1 MSPALPQTLTPAQA
15 ESRDSAVLVD
25 VLVLSTDLLLFD
37 AIRGAIGERNPVWR
51 ARSAEESV
59 DLLLTGR
66 CGVLLV
72 DMAAVSGTPTTL
84 ISQMA
89 EQFPDLV
96 IVVAGRREDEALLA
110 QLISSGCVYRFMHKP
125 ITAKRAGMFLQAAVR
140 RHAELRGATTR
151 APLIP
156 LTAVLPGRFDPRKW
170 MFVGAGVLIFVA
182 MLWFAGG
189 GSQRDAM
196 PDAGEPADPPP
207 ARAAAPST
215 PLSDPVLSRA
225 RAAYAAGRYESPPGR
240 NALDL
245 YAAVLLSNPDQPEAR
260 EGLDAT
266 VARVA
271 DSARAASASGDADEA
286 MRLLARLQD
295 VAPQMPDVGG
305 LEAELA
311 SLPAQGGRP
320 SRSSGIAL
328 SAGPPVPATAQPP
341 GRSSGIALSAGPP
354 VSASAQPPGRSSG
367 IALSAGPPV
376 PAAAQPPGRSSGIAS
391 SAGPPVPASA
401 QPPGRSS
408 GIALSAATS
417 TAVPSS
423 RNDADLPVPVTRL
436 PRATATPK
444 PKATQPRVVQSDPLA
459 PRIANSD
466 ELRLRELALREA
478 SAKLRSPRA
487 SGPVAPTGGT
497 AQSTVAART
506 AVEAPADDE
515 LGRVRVVEPV
525 YPPQAMRDRVEGWV
539 LLEFTITENGSV
551 RDIVVV
557 DSQPSGV
564 FDAAATEALAGW
576 KYRPRITDGRPV
588 AHRSNVTMRF
598 DLGG

>member
-1 MSPALPQTLTPAQA
+1 MSPALPQTHPTAQA

-37 AIRGAIGERNPVWR
+37 AIRSAIGERNPVWR

-84 ISQMA
+84 ISQIA

-110 QLISSGCVYRFMHKP
+110 QLISSSCVYRFMHKP
-125 ITAKRAGMFLQAAVR
+125 LTAKRAGMFLQAAVR
-140 RHAELRGATTR
+140 RHAELRGASSR

-156 LTAVLPGRFDPRKW
+156 LDAVLPGRFDPRKW
-170 MFVGAGVLIFVA
+170 LFVGAGVLIFVA
-182 MLWFAGG
+182 ILWFAGG
-189 GSQRDAM
+189 GARRDAA
-196 PDAGEPADPPP
+196 PVAEEPADPAP
-207 ARAAAPST
+207 ASAAAPAT

-266 VARVA
+266 IARIA
-271 DSARAASASGDADEA
+271 GSARAASASGDVEEA

-295 VAPQMPDVGG
+295 VAPQTPEVAA
-305 LEAELA
+305 LESDLA
-311 SLPAQGGRP
+311 ATPAQGGRP

-328 SAGPPVPATAQPP
+328 SAGPLVPASAQPP
-341 GRSSGIALSAGPP
+341 GRSSGTALSAGPLVP
-354 VSASAQPPGRSSG
+354 ASAQPPGRSSG
-367 IALSAGPPV
+367 IALSAGPPASASAA
-376 PAAAQPPGRSSGIAS
+376 PAAAAPIPESLRG
-391 SAGPPVPASA
+391 
-401 QPPGRSS
+401 
-408 GIALSAATS
+408 T
-417 TAVPSS
+417 
-423 RNDADLPVPVTRL
+423 DLPVPVTRL
-436 PRATATPK
+436 PRTTDEQKAK
-444 PKATQPRVVQSDPLA
+444 PKTRQPRVVQSDPLA

-497 AQSTVAART
+497 AQSTGAART

-539 LLEFTITENGSV
+539 LLEFTITETGSV

-564 FDAAATEALAGW
+564 FDAAAAEALADW

>member
-37 AIRGAIGERNPVWR
+37 AIRSAIGERNPVWR

-96 IVVAGRREDEALLA
+96 IVVAGRREDETLLA

-125 ITAKRAGMFLQAAVR
+125 LTAKRAGMFLQAAVR
-140 RHAELRGATTR
+140 RHAELRGASSRT
-151 APLIP
+151 PLIP
-156 LTAVLPGRFDPRKW
+156 LDAVLPGRFDPRKW
-170 MFVGAGVLIFVA
+170 LFVGAGVLIFVA
-182 MLWFAGG
+182 ILWFAGG
-189 GSQRDAM
+189 GERRDAT
-196 PDAGEPADPPP
+196 ATAEEPADPPP
-207 ARAAAPST
+207 ARAVAPAA

-260 EGLDAT
+260 EGLEAT
-266 VARVA
+266 VARIA
-271 DSARAASASGDADEA
+271 GAAREASARGDAEEA
-286 MRLLARLQD
+286 ARLLARLQD
-295 VAPQMPDVGG
+295 VAPGLSAVEALDV
-305 LEAELA
+305 ELTV
-311 SLPAQGGRP
+311 PEQGGRP

-328 SAGPPVPATAQPP
+328 SAG
-341 GRSSGIALSAGPP
+341 L
-354 VSASAQPPGRSSG
+354 
-367 IALSAGPPV
+367 
-376 PAAAQPPGRSSGIAS
+376 
-391 SAGPPVPASA
+391 PVPASA
-401 QPPGRSS
+401 QPPSRAS
-408 GIALSAATS
+408 GSTSLGGLPEPRPATS
-417 TAVPSS
+417 IPSS
-423 RNDADLPVPVTRL
+423 LRGSELAVPVTRL
-436 PRATATPK
+436 PRPTTE
-444 PKATQPRVVQSDPLA
+444 PKAKTKASQPRVVQSDPLA
-459 PRIANSD
+459 PRYANSG

-478 SAKLRSPRA
+478 TAKLRNPRA
-487 SGPVAPTGGT
+487 TGPVATTGS
-497 AQSTVAART
+497 ASTSAGAARP
-506 AVEAPADDE
+506 AAEAPTDDE
-515 LGRVRVVEPV
+515 LGRLRVVEPV
-525 YPPQAMRDRVEGWV
+525 YPAQAMRDHVEGWV
-539 LLEFTITENGSV
+539 LLEFTITETGSV
-551 RDIVVV
+551 RDIVVIE
-557 DSQPSGV
+557 SQPSGV
-564 FDAAATEALAGW
+564 FDTAAAEALAGW
-576 KYRPRITDGRPV
+576 KYRPRMTDGRPV

>member
-1 MSPALPQTLTPAQA
+1 MSPALPQTRPAA
-15 ESRDSAVLVD
+15 ETESRDSAVLVD

-110 QLISSGCVYRFMHKP
+110 QLISSSCVYRFMHKP

-182 MLWFAGG
+182 ILWFAGG
-189 GSQRDAM
+189 GSRRDAM
-196 PDAGEPADPPP
+196 PDAAEPADPAP

-271 DSARAASASGDADEA
+271 NSARAASASGDADEA

-295 VAPQMPDVGG
+295 VAPQMPDVAG
-305 LEAELA
+305 LEVDLA

-320 SRSSGIAL
+320 S
-328 SAGPPVPATAQPP
+328 
-341 GRSSGIALSAGPP
+341 RSSGIALSAGPP

-367 IALSAGPPV
+367 IALSA
-376 PAAAQPPGRSSGIAS
+376 
-391 SAGPPVPASA
+391 
-401 QPPGRSS
+401 
-408 GIALSAATS
+408 ATS
-417 TAVPSS
+417 TAVLSS
-423 RNDADLPVPVTRL
+423 RNDAELPVPVTRL
-436 PRATATPK
+436 PRTTAEQKVMPK
-444 PKATQPRVVQSDPLA
+444 TRQPRVVQSDPLA

-551 RDIVVV
+551 RDIVVI

-564 FDAAATEALAGW
+564 FDTAAAEALAGW
-576 KYRPRITDGRPV
+576 KYRARITDGRPV

>member
-1 MSPALPQTLTPAQA
+1 MSPALPQTRPAAQA

-182 MLWFAGG
+182 ILWFAGG

-295 VAPQMPDVGG
+295 VAPQMPDVAG
-305 LEAELA
+305 LEVDLA

-328 SAGPPVPATAQPP
+328 SAGPPVPASAQPP
-341 GRSSGIALSAGPP
+341 GRSSGIASSAGPP
-354 VSASAQPPGRSSG
+354 VPASAQPPGRSSG

-391 SAGPPVPASA
+391 SAGPRVPA
-401 QPPGRSS
+401 
-408 GIALSAATS
+408 AATS

-557 DSQPSGV
+557 DSQPGGV
-564 FDAAATEALAGW
+564 FDAAAAEALAGW

>member
-1 MSPALPQTLTPAQA
+1 MSPALPQTRPAAQA

-25 VLVLSTDLLLFD
+25 VLVLSIDLLLFD

-367 IALSAGPPV
+367 IALSA
-376 PAAAQPPGRSSGIAS
+376 
-391 SAGPPVPASA
+391 
-401 QPPGRSS
+401 
-408 GIALSAATS
+408 ATS

-497 AQSTVAART
+497 AQSTVAARP
-506 AVEAPADDE
+506 AAEAPADDE

-525 YPPQAMRDRVEGWV
+525 YPAQAMRDRVEGWV
-539 LLEFTITENGSV
+539 LLEFTITETGSV

-564 FDAAATEALAGW
+564 FDAAAAEALAGW
-576 KYRPRITDGRPV
+576 KYRPRIADGRPV

>member
-1 MSPALPQTLTPAQA
+1 MSPALPQTRPAA
-15 ESRDSAVLVD
+15 ETESRDSAVLVD

-182 MLWFAGG
+182 ILWFAGG

-271 DSARAASASGDADEA
+271 NSARAASASGDADEA

-328 SAGPPVPATAQPP
+328 SAGPPVPA
-341 GRSSGIALSAGPP
+341 
-354 VSASAQPPGRSSG
+354 SAQPPGRSSG

-376 PAAAQPPGRSSGIAS
+376 PA
-391 SAGPPVPASA
+391 SA

-408 GIALSAATS
+408 GTALSADLPASASVRSPSRSSGTALSADHPAS
-417 TAVPSS
+417 TPAPIPESL
-423 RNDADLPVPVTRL
+423 RGTDLPVPVTRL
-436 PRATATPK
+436 PRATAEQKVK
-444 PKATQPRVVQSDPLA
+444 PKTRQPRVVQSDPLA

-539 LLEFTITENGSV
+539 LLEFTITETGSV

-564 FDAAATEALAGW
+564 FDAAAAEALADW

>member
-37 AIRGAIGERNPVWR
+37 AIRSAIGERNPVWR

-96 IVVAGRREDEALLA
+96 IVVAGRREDETLLA

-125 ITAKRAGMFLQAAVR
+125 LTAKRAGMFLQAAVR
-140 RHAELRGATTR
+140 RHAELRGASSRT
-151 APLIP
+151 PLIP
-156 LTAVLPGRFDPRKW
+156 LDAVLPGRFDPRKW
-170 MFVGAGVLIFVA
+170 LFVGAGVLIFVA
-182 MLWFAGG
+182 ILWFAGG
-189 GSQRDAM
+189 GERRDAT
-196 PDAGEPADPPP
+196 ATAEEPADPPP
-207 ARAAAPST
+207 ARAVAPAA

-260 EGLDAT
+260 EGLEAT
-266 VARVA
+266 VARIA
-271 DSARAASASGDADEA
+271 GAAREASARGDAEEA
-286 MRLLARLQD
+286 ARLLARLQD
-295 VAPQMPDVGG
+295 VAPGLSAVEALDV
-305 LEAELA
+305 ELTV
-311 SLPAQGGRP
+311 PEQGGRP

-328 SAGPPVPATAQPP
+328 SAG
-341 GRSSGIALSAGPP
+341 L
-354 VSASAQPPGRSSG
+354 
-367 IALSAGPPV
+367 
-376 PAAAQPPGRSSGIAS
+376 
-391 SAGPPVPASA
+391 PVPASA
-401 QPPGRSS
+401 QPPSRAS
-408 GIALSAATS
+408 GSTSLGGLPEPRPATS
-417 TAVPSS
+417 IPSS
-423 RNDADLPVPVTRL
+423 LRGSELAVPVTRL
-436 PRATATPK
+436 ARPTTE
-444 PKATQPRVVQSDPLA
+444 PKAKTKASQPRVVQSDPLA
-459 PRIANSD
+459 PRYANSG

-478 SAKLRSPRA
+478 TAKLRNPRA
-487 SGPVAPTGGT
+487 TGPVATTGS
-497 AQSTVAART
+497 ASTSAGAARP
-506 AVEAPADDE
+506 AAEAPTDDE
-515 LGRVRVVEPV
+515 LGRLRVVEPV
-525 YPPQAMRDRVEGWV
+525 YPAQAMRDHVEGWV
-539 LLEFTITENGSV
+539 LLEFTITETGSV
-551 RDIVVV
+551 RDIVVIE
-557 DSQPSGV
+557 SQPSGV
-564 FDAAATEALAGW
+564 FDTAAAEALAGW
-576 KYRPRITDGRPV
+576 KYRPRMTDGRPV

>member
-1 MSPALPQTLTPAQA
+1 MSPALPQTRPAA
-15 ESRDSAVLVD
+15 ETESRDSAVLVD

-110 QLISSGCVYRFMHKP
+110 QLISSSCVYRFMHKP

-140 RHAELRGATTR
+140 RHAELRGATSR

-182 MLWFAGG
+182 ILWFAGG
-189 GSQRDAM
+189 GSRRDAM
-196 PDAGEPADPPP
+196 PDAAEPADPAP

-266 VARVA
+266 IARIA
-271 DSARAASASGDADEA
+271 DSARAASDSGDADEA
-286 MRLLARLQD
+286 MRLLARLRD
-295 VAPQMPDVGG
+295 VAPQMPDV
-305 LEAELA
+305 A
-311 SLPAQGGRP
+311 SLESDLSALPARGGRP

-328 SAGPPVPATAQPP
+328 SAGPPVPASAQPSS
-341 GRSSGIALSAGPP
+341 RSSGIALSAGSP
-354 VSASAQPPGRSSG
+354 VPASAQPPGRSSG
-367 IALSAGPPV
+367 VVSSAGTT
-376 PAAAQPPGRSSGIAS
+376 ASASAQPSSRSSGSAL

-408 GIALSAATS
+408 GIAASAPATRSSLS
-417 TAVPSS
+417 
-423 RNDADLPVPVTRL
+423 DDELPVPVTRL

-444 PKATQPRVVQSDPLA
+444 PKATQPRVVQSDPLV
-459 PRIANSD
+459 PRIANAD
-466 ELRLRELALREA
+466 EMRLRELALREA
-478 SAKLRSPRA
+478 TAKLRNNRA
-487 SGPVAPTGGT
+487 AGPVAATSGAST
-497 AQSTVAART
+497 ASAARP
-506 AVEAPADDE
+506 AAEAPADDE

-525 YPPQAMRDRVEGWV
+525 YPAQAMRDRVEGWV
-539 LLEFTITENGSV
+539 LLEFTITETGSV

-557 DSQPSGV
+557 DAQPSGV
-564 FDAAATEALAGW
+564 FDAAAAEALAGW
-576 KYRPRITDGRPV
+576 KYRPRIADGRPV

>member
-1 MSPALPQTLTPAQA
+1 MSPALPQTHPTAQA

-37 AIRGAIGERNPVWR
+37 AIRSAIGERNPVWR

-110 QLISSGCVYRFMHKP
+110 QLISSSCVYRFMHKP

-140 RHAELRGATTR
+140 RHAELRGATSR

-182 MLWFAGG
+182 ILWFAGG
-189 GSQRDAM
+189 GSRRDAM
-196 PDAGEPADPPP
+196 PDAAEPADPAP

-266 VARVA
+266 IARIA
-271 DSARAASASGDADEA
+271 DSARAASDSGDADEA
-286 MRLLARLQD
+286 MRLLARLRD
-295 VAPQMPDVGG
+295 VAPQMPDV
-305 LEAELA
+305 A
-311 SLPAQGGRP
+311 SLESDLSALPARGGRP

-328 SAGPPVPATAQPP
+328 SAGPPVPASAQPSS
-341 GRSSGIALSAGPP
+341 RSSGIALSAGSP
-354 VSASAQPPGRSSG
+354 VPASAQPPGRSSG
-367 IALSAGPPV
+367 VVSSAGTT
-376 PAAAQPPGRSSGIAS
+376 ASASAQPSSRSSGSAL

-408 GIALSAATS
+408 GIAASAPATRSSLS
-417 TAVPSS
+417 
-423 RNDADLPVPVTRL
+423 DDELPVPVTRL

-444 PKATQPRVVQSDPLA
+444 PKATQPRVVQSDPLV
-459 PRIANSD
+459 PRIANAD
-466 ELRLRELALREA
+466 EMRLRELALREA
-478 SAKLRSPRA
+478 TAKLRNNRA
-487 SGPVAPTGGT
+487 AGPVAATSGAST
-497 AQSTVAART
+497 ASAARP
-506 AVEAPADDE
+506 AAEAPADDE

-525 YPPQAMRDRVEGWV
+525 YPAQAMRDRVEGWV
-539 LLEFTITENGSV
+539 LLEFTITETGSV

-564 FDAAATEALAGW
+564 FDAAASEALAGW

>member
-1 MSPALPQTLTPAQA
+1 MSPALPQTRPAA
-15 ESRDSAVLVD
+15 ETESRDSAVLVD

-110 QLISSGCVYRFMHKP
+110 QLISSSCVYRFMHKP

-140 RHAELRGATTR
+140 RHAELRGATSR

-182 MLWFAGG
+182 ILWFAGG
-189 GSQRDAM
+189 GSRRDAM
-196 PDAGEPADPPP
+196 PDAAEPADPAP

-266 VARVA
+266 IARIA
-271 DSARAASASGDADEA
+271 DSARAASDSGDADEA
-286 MRLLARLQD
+286 MRLLARLRD
-295 VAPQMPDVGG
+295 VAPQMPDV
-305 LEAELA
+305 A
-311 SLPAQGGRP
+311 SLESDLSALPARGVRP
-320 SRSSGIAL
+320 SRSSGVVS
-328 SAGPPVPATAQPP
+328 SAGTTA
-341 GRSSGIALSAGPP
+341 
-354 VSASAQPPGRSSG
+354 SASAQPSSRSSG
-367 IALSAGPPV
+367 SAL
-376 PAAAQPPGRSSGIAS
+376 

-408 GIALSAATS
+408 GIAASAPATRSSLS
-417 TAVPSS
+417 
-423 RNDADLPVPVTRL
+423 DDELPVPVTRL

-444 PKATQPRVVQSDPLA
+444 PKATQPRVVQSDPLV
-459 PRIANSD
+459 PRIANAD
-466 ELRLRELALREA
+466 EMRLRELALREA
-478 SAKLRSPRA
+478 TAKLRNNRA
-487 SGPVAPTGGT
+487 AGPVAATSGAST
-497 AQSTVAART
+497 ASAARP
-506 AVEAPADDE
+506 AAEAPADDE

-525 YPPQAMRDRVEGWV
+525 YPAQAMRDRVEGWV
-539 LLEFTITENGSV
+539 LLEFTITETGSV

-564 FDAAATEALAGW
+564 FDAAASEALAGW

>member
-1 MSPALPQTLTPAQA
+1 MSPALPQTRPAA
-15 ESRDSAVLVD
+15 ETESRDSAVLVD
-25 VLVLSTDLLLFD
+25 VLVLSIDLLLFD

-110 QLISSGCVYRFMHKP
+110 QLISSSCVYRFMHKP

-140 RHAELRGATTR
+140 RHAELRGATSR

-182 MLWFAGG
+182 ILWFAGG
-189 GSQRDAM
+189 GSRRDAM
-196 PDAGEPADPPP
+196 PDAAEPADPAP

-266 VARVA
+266 IARIA
-271 DSARAASASGDADEA
+271 DSARAASDSGDADEA
-286 MRLLARLQD
+286 MRLLARLRD
-295 VAPQMPDVGG
+295 VAPQMPDV
-305 LEAELA
+305 A
-311 SLPAQGGRP
+311 SLESDLSALPARGGRP

-328 SAGPPVPATAQPP
+328 SAGPPVPASAQPSS
-341 GRSSGIALSAGPP
+341 RSSGIALSAGSP
-354 VSASAQPPGRSSG
+354 VPASAQPPGRSSG
-367 IALSAGPPV
+367 VVSSAGTT
-376 PAAAQPPGRSSGIAS
+376 ASASAQPSSRSSGSAL

-408 GIALSAATS
+408 GIAASAPATRSSLS
-417 TAVPSS
+417 
-423 RNDADLPVPVTRL
+423 DDELPVPVTRL

-444 PKATQPRVVQSDPLA
+444 PKATQPRVVQSDPLV
-459 PRIANSD
+459 PRIANAD
-466 ELRLRELALREA
+466 EMRLRELALREA
-478 SAKLRSPRA
+478 TAKLRNNRA
-487 SGPVAPTGGT
+487 AGPVAATSGAST
-497 AQSTVAART
+497 ASAARP
-506 AVEAPADDE
+506 AAEAPADDE

-525 YPPQAMRDRVEGWV
+525 YPAQAMRDRVEGWV
-539 LLEFTITENGSV
+539 LLEFTITETGSV

-564 FDAAATEALAGW
+564 FDAAASEALAGW

>member
-1 MSPALPQTLTPAQA
+1 MSPALPQTRPAAQA

-25 VLVLSTDLLLFD
+25 VLVLSIDLLLFD

-376 PAAAQPPGRSSGIAS
+376 PA
-391 SAGPPVPASA
+391 SA

-417 TAVPSS
+417 TAVLSS
-423 RNDADLPVPVTRL
+423 RNDAELPVPVTRL
-436 PRATATPK
+436 PRTTAEQKVMPK
-444 PKATQPRVVQSDPLA
+444 TRQPRVVQSDPLA

-551 RDIVVV
+551 RDIVVI
-557 DSQPSGV
+557 DSQPGGV
-564 FDAAATEALAGW
+564 FDAAAAEALAGW

>member
-1 MSPALPQTLTPAQA
+1 MSPALPQTRPAAQA

-25 VLVLSTDLLLFD
+25 VLVLSIDLLLFD

-328 SAGPPVPATAQPP
+328 SAGPPVPASAQPP

-354 VSASAQPPGRSSG
+354 VPAAAQPPGRSSG

-551 RDIVVV
+551 RDIVVI
-557 DSQPSGV
+557 DSQPGGV
-564 FDAAATEALAGW
+564 FDAAAAEALAGW

>member
-1 MSPALPQTLTPAQA
+1 MSPALPQTRPAAQA

-25 VLVLSTDLLLFD
+25 VLVLSIDLLLFD

-367 IALSAGPPV
+367 IALSA
-376 PAAAQPPGRSSGIAS
+376 
-391 SAGPPVPASA
+391 
-401 QPPGRSS
+401 
-408 GIALSAATS
+408 ATS
-417 TAVPSS
+417 TAVLSS
-423 RNDADLPVPVTRL
+423 RNDAELPVPVTRL
-436 PRATATPK
+436 PRTTAEQKVMPK
-444 PKATQPRVVQSDPLA
+444 TRQPRVVQSDPLA